1 MDFKAFREKARQQA
15 ASKSP
20 VEIPKAPESAE
31 EFVANQVTEEE
42 AKRSPAVNS
51 FLARLKSKT
60 PAPAPA
66 PAPTQDQAQDQASTM
81 LDDIEGTDPKPK
93 SSLPWMDKAKQTE
106 TVELPLNNV
115 ITAANLVSQGVMA
128 EDKEK
133 EVKSVSTDNGA
144 TLEFIR
150 QKIHE
155 LQMMEG
161 LDLKSAMKDLREVL
175 LTNADACSLML
186 PEDLQ
191 LMTRAL
197 RKMTNNKV
205 AADMAA
211 ARPRKQAAKTEKPV
225 ALTPEE
231 MAAIQS
237 EF

>member
-60 PAPAPA
+60 PAPAS
-66 PAPTQDQAQDQASTM
+66 APTQAQDQASTM

-106 TVELPLNNV
+106 TIELPLNNV

>member
-66 PAPTQDQAQDQASTM
+66 PTQDQASTM

>member
-66 PAPTQDQAQDQASTM
+66 PAPTQHQASTM

-93 SSLPWMDKAKQTE
+93 SSLPWMDKAKQAE

>member
-66 PAPTQDQAQDQASTM
+66 PTQAQAQTSTM

>member
-1 MDFKAFREKARQQA
+1 MDFKAFREKARQQV

-66 PAPTQDQAQDQASTM
+66 PAPTQDQASTM
-81 LDDIEGTDPKPK
+81 LEDIEGTDPKPK

>member
-66 PAPTQDQAQDQASTM
+66 PAPTQDQASTM

>member
-66 PAPTQDQAQDQASTM
+66 PTQAKDQALTM

>member
-66 PAPTQDQAQDQASTM
+66 PAPAPTQDQASTM

-93 SSLPWMDKAKQTE
+93 SSLPWMDKAKQAE

>member
-66 PAPTQDQAQDQASTM
+66 PTQDQASTM

-106 TVELPLNNV
+106 TIELPLNNV

>member
-66 PAPTQDQAQDQASTM
+66 PTQDQASTM

-93 SSLPWMDKAKQTE
+93 SSLPWMDKAKQAE

>member
-60 PAPAPA
+60 PAPAP
-66 PAPTQDQAQDQASTM
+66 TQDQTSTM

>member
-66 PAPTQDQAQDQASTM
+66 PAPTQDQASTM
-81 LDDIEGTDPKPK
+81 LDDIEETDPKSK
-93 SSLPWMDKAKQTE
+93 SSLPWMDKAKQAE

>member
-66 PAPTQDQAQDQASTM
+66 PTQDQASTM

-93 SSLPWMDKAKQTE
+93 SSLPWMDKTKQTE